1 MNENEIKVLIFNLNG
16 ENYATDIIEVER
28 ILGYEVPTVLP
39 DTPDFVE
46 GVINYEGHI
55 LPIVSLAKRFN
66 LIQGEKGAE
75 TKIIVVK
82 QDMQKV
88 GMIVD
93 IVSEVKDIKSED
105 IESPPDIATPIS
117 KRYIKGLIKVNQK
130 IVIFLNLGN
139 ILTDKEKK
147 SII

>member
-55 LPIVSLAKRFN
+55 LPIISLAKRFN
-66 LIQGEKGAE
+66 LIQGEKGTE

-82 QDMQKV
+82 QDAQKV

-93 IVSEVKDIKSED
+93 VVSEVKDIKSED

>member
-82 QDMQKV
+82 QDAQKV

-93 IVSEVKDIKSED
+93 VVSEVKDIKSED

>member
-55 LPIVSLAKRFN
+55 LPIISLAKRFN

-82 QDMQKV
+82 QDAQKV

-93 IVSEVKDIKSED
+93 VVSEVKDIKSED

>member
-55 LPIVSLAKRFN
+55 LPIISLAKRFN

-93 IVSEVKDIKSED
+93 VVSEVKDIKSED

-130 IVIFLNLGN
+130 IVIFLNLGS

>member
-55 LPIVSLAKRFN
+55 LPIISLAKRFN

-82 QDMQKV
+82 QDAQKV

-93 IVSEVKDIKSED
+93 VVSK
-105 IESPPDIATPIS
+105 
-117 KRYIKGLIKVNQK
+117 LK
-130 IVIFLNLGN
+130 ILSLKI
-139 ILTDKEKK
+139 
-147 SII
+147 

>member
-93 IVSEVKDIKSED
+93 VVSEVKDIKSED

>member
-93 IVSEVKDIKSED
+93 IVSEVKDIKSQD